1 MNKRNTGWWRHALGA
16 WLALCMVG
24 PALAQTA
31 GPPRTIADVL
41 ALLQRYQ
48 PEPQKVAQARTLLH
62 APAPTSDRPGDLYA
76 HHNARAWAAQ
86 ALGDNR
92 TEIEAFEKAVQAST
106 GLPREHLDALQSL
119 SNAQMAGGNR
129 SQGLAL
135 RAQALALAS
144 QEPGRQLTLSLGLI
158 LVYGETGE
166 LEAMREVRSRLD
178 GYYTAARNQSRAAA
192 WMDFYEGMYHW
203 AVAYALQVERKATE
217 AEVAFRR
224 AMIALERDQD
234 KARYRARSLGSNDP
248 GLAAGVLEVSARNW
262 DYTELYFAQFLI
274 ARDRLDEAE
283 LALRNLLGRQLKRI
297 GRYNMNTATT
307 LAVYA
312 TLLSAQGRFQEGQ
325 QLSRLAEE
333 TLVQAGVVPESGRMV
348 HARRALATAQAA
360 QAQWPQAVA
369 TYTALREGL
378 AKDPATQARLVRG
391 EFDWA
396 LSLVKTGAHDQ
407 ALAVLAPELTVM
419 SRLFGPDSSQMAL
432 LRGVKAMALAASAR
446 RPEALAEFQAAL
458 AVLLAPSNEERDD
471 SPGRTLRVKRVLE
484 GYIEF
489 LYEARNDPA
498 LRHAGVDPTA
508 ESFRAADLARGQSTQ
523 RALAQ
528 SAARAAVDDPAIGA
542 LVRQEQDMAQ
552 EISSLYGFLLNQM
565 NLPADQQL
573 PQVQAQMRERI
584 EKLSLARRQLRSEI
598 AQRFPR
604 YADLV
609 TPHPATLED
618 ARRALR
624 PGEVLVSV
632 LSTAQHSFVWAIRA
646 EGPAG
651 FHAAALGE
659 AQVAQ
664 RVATLRKALDPG
676 DVLEIPAFDIATAH
690 ALYAELLAPLEPV
703 LASAQT
709 LVASVSGAL
718 SQLPLSVLVTRPTTP
733 TAGGKAFEAYRQ
745 VPWLARRMAVAY
757 TPSVTAFARLRALP
771 PSKAQ
776 RKPLLAF
783 ADPVFGGAGVAGALR
798 AAPNRLGLRNAVG
811 PRAHTADAPLAWHEY
826 AELAPLPDTRE
837 EVLSIAAALGAD
849 AQRDVVLGAQATR
862 QRVQQAD
869 LAQRRIVVFA
879 THGLIPGDLS
889 GLHQPALALSV
900 TPGETGSPLLTLED
914 VLRLKLDADWVVL
927 SACNTASGDGQGAEA
942 ISGLGRGFF
951 YAGTRALLVTHWPVE
966 TVSARLLTT
975 GVFQRYAGAAGL
987 SRAQALQQAML
998 ALLEHP
1004 GTPAMSYAHPL
1015 FWAPYALVGD
1025 AS

>member
-1 MNKRNTGWWRHALGA
+1 MNARNFGWWRHGLTA
-16 WLALCMVG
+16 WIILCIAST
-24 PALAQTA
+24 ALAQTA

-48 PEPQKVAQARTLLH
+48 PEPGKVAQARTLLH
-62 APAPTSDRPGDLYA
+62 APPPTSDRPGDLYA

-92 TEIEAFEKAVQAST
+92 AEIEAFEKAVQTSAH
-106 GLPREHLDALQSL
+106 LPREHLDALQSL

-135 RAQALALAS
+135 RAQALALAG
-144 QEPGRQLTLSLGLI
+144 QDPGRQLTLSLGLI
-158 LVYGETGE
+158 LVYGDNGE
-166 LEAMREVRSRLD
+166 IDAMREVRSRLD
-178 GYYTAARNQSRAAA
+178 GYYISARNQPRATA
-192 WMDFYEGMYHW
+192 WLDFYEGMYHW

-224 AMIALERDQD
+224 AMAALERDQD
-234 KARYRARSLGSNDP
+234 KARFRARSLGANDP
-248 GLAAGVLEVSARNW
+248 GVAAGVLEVSARNW
-262 DYTELYFAQFLI
+262 DYTELYFAQFLM

-312 TLLSAQGRFQEGQ
+312 SLLSAQGRFEEGQ

-333 TLVQAGVVPESGRMV
+333 TLVQAGVVSESGRLV

-360 QAQWPQAVA
+360 QAQWSQAVA
-369 TYTALREGL
+369 TYAALRDGL

-396 LSLVKTGAHDQ
+396 LSLVKTGAHAQ
-407 ALAVLAPELTVM
+407 ALAVLAPELAVIA
-419 SRLFGPDSSQMAL
+419 RLFGPDSSQLAL
-432 LRGVKAMALAASAR
+432 LRGVKAMALAAGGQRS
-446 RPEALAEFQAAL
+446 EALAEFQAAL
-458 AVLLAPSNEERDD
+458 SVLLTPSNEERDD
-471 SPGRTLRVKRVLE
+471 SPGRALRVKRVLE
-484 GYIEF
+484 GYIDF
-489 LYEARNDPA
+489 LYEARDDA
-498 LRHAGVDPTA
+498 VLRQAGVDPVA

-528 SAARAAVDDPAIGA
+528 SAARAAADDPAIGI

-573 PQVQAQMRERI
+573 PQVQARMRERI
-584 EKLSLARRQLRSEI
+584 EQLAQARRQLRGDI

-609 TPHPATLED
+609 SPRPATLDD

-624 PGEVLVSV
+624 PGEVLVSI
-632 LSTAQHSFVWAIRA
+632 LSTAQRSFVWAIRA
-646 EGPAG
+646 DGPPG
-651 FHAAALGE
+651 FHASALGE

-664 RVATLRKALDPG
+664 QVATLRKALDPG
-676 DVLEIPAFDIATAH
+676 DVLEIPAFDVATAH
-690 ALYAELLAPLEPV
+690 ALYGELLGPLEPM

-718 SQLPLSVLVTRPTTP
+718 SQLPLSVLVTRPTTL
-733 TAGGKAFEAYRQ
+733 ASGGKPFETYRQ
-745 VPWLARRMAVAY
+745 VPWLARQMAVAY

-771 PSKAQ
+771 PSKVE
-776 RKPLLAF
+776 RKPLIAF
-783 ADPVFGGAGVAGALR
+783 ADPVFGGNAAAGALR
-798 AAPNRLGLRNAVG
+798 STSHRLGLRNVVV
-811 PRAHTADAPLAWHEY
+811 PRTETTSSPLAWHEY

-849 AQRDVVLGAQATR
+849 AQRDVYLGAQATR
-862 QRVQQAD
+862 QRVQQSE
-869 LAQRRIVVFA
+869 LAQRRIIVFA

-889 GLHQPALALSV
+889 GLHQPALALSA
-900 TPGETGSPLLTLED
+900 TPGDPGSPLLTLED